1 MWNYKSAD
9 DKRFIYIVRS
19 FIHCFHCCLL
29 LPPLAPCPLA
39 TMFALCNSRFMWSRV
54 GGATLMYPIVPG
66 GLSDY
71 ALQSK
76 IYPQVDDVNDPE
88 RKSSKRI
95 KMQMKMMK

>member
-1 MWNYKSAD
+1 
-9 DKRFIYIVRS
+9 
-19 FIHCFHCCLL
+19 
-29 LPPLAPCPLA
+29 
-39 TMFALCNSRFMWSRV
+39 
-54 GGATLMYPIVPG
+54 MYPIVPG